1 MCVLLF
7 SLRHQRTLR
16 VRLRLLAAV
25 GKPHPKR
32 PLHAPGEARQS
43 RRPEGGVLIPRQTP
57 DPGRSVPGFIS
68 DSALSSIQSLVY
80 RRASGASAMGRLS
93 SWAMRKETLPRRV
106 WQRSIPSWSPMPSGS
121 STNRGARS
129 SVDTQLRQSRPHI
142 PGPVGAAWSTQ
153 VRGRS
158 DCTGSSFSWPA
169 SRSIA
174 LWASCGQ
181 IPGPLPGQLAIQR
194 CS

>member
-57 DPGRSVPGFIS
+57 DPGRSVPGFVS

-80 RRASGASAMGRLS
+80 RRGI
-93 SWAMRKETLPRRV
+93 
-106 WQRSIPSWSPMPSGS
+106 RSIRDGQTIFLGHEEGGTATPCLAAKHLVMV
-121 STNRGARS
+121 TYA
-129 SVDTQLRQSRPHI
+129 LRH
-142 PGPVGAAWSTQ
+142 
-153 VRGRS
+153 
-158 DCTGSSFSWPA
+158 
-169 SRSIA
+169 
-174 LWASCGQ
+174 
-181 IPGPLPGQLAIQR
+181 
-194 CS
+194 

>member
-57 DPGRSVPGFIS
+57 DPGRSVPGFVS

-80 RRASGASAMGRLS
+80 RRASGASAMGRL
-93 SWAMRKETLPRRV
+93 MFLGHEE
-106 WQRSIPSWSPMPSGS
+106 GS
-121 STNRGARS
+121 TATPCLAAQHP
-129 SVDTQLRQSRPHI
+129 VVVTHALR
-142 PGPVGAAWSTQ
+142 
-153 VRGRS
+153 
-158 DCTGSSFSWPA
+158 
-169 SRSIA
+169 
-174 LWASCGQ
+174 L
-181 IPGPLPGQLAIQR
+181 
-194 CS
+194 